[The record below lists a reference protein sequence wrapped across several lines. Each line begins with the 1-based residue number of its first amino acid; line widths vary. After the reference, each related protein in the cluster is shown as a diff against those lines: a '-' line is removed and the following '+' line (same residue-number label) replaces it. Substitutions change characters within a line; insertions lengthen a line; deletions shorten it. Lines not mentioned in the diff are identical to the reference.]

1 MSEQLAEVLEGRLR
15 AKKDA
20 AYLAAL
26 AKVGMRKRCEAF
38 LSEWEKDGP
47 KCIDLPG
54 KHRRALTQEGANK
67 HLAPLITDLVKGSH
81 LYCIMRD
88 LQSIDKE
95 KLLRMKQGVYLA
107 VIQEV
112 GASSLVQ

>member
-1 MSEQLAEVLEGRLR
+1 MSDALDKQDNQLLQMVSEQLVEVPEEHLR
-15 AKKDA
+15 AKNDG

-54 KHRRALTQEGANK
+54 KHQRALTQEVSNK
-67 HLAPLITDLVKGSH
+67 HLAPLITDSVKGNRLH
-81 LYCIMRD
+81 CVMCN

-95 KLLRMKQGVYLA
+95 NFF
-107 VIQEV
+107 I
-112 GASSLVQ
+112 